1 MPSLAFLQSNVLITT
16 KTDVEMSSSTILFYQ
31 NDQLSMQSMQYF
43 IEHFWSNIIHRA
55 LQDAVTLEYV

>member
-43 IEHFWSNIIHRA
+43 IEHFWSNITHRA
-55 LQDAVTLEYV
+55 LQDSVTLEYV